1 MNEKETPKIVD
12 DSGLQETAAVDTLNP
27 GAGSGGTESKA
38 LMLATFTQLLA
49 QLGKEDLSDIFNQVQ
64 AQFGPNLAPGAV
76 DNSAQNAATIQM
88 KPTSATGG
96 AVKEDIDEM
105 FGEDLSEDMKEKA
118 SVIFEAAINT
128 RLTLE
133 EARLQEEFDA
143 KAEELEESFNQR
155 LEEETTTIFEDL
167 TTKLDQYLDYCAEQ
181 WMEENKLAIENS
193 LRADIAEGFIQGL
206 HDLFAEHYI
215 RVPDEKIDLVAE
227 MKAEL
232 EEVKSKLNE
241 TLDEKIELETA
252 INEATKQAS
261 IDEVCEGLALTQ
273 AEKLRTLAEGLEYT
287 DGDTYRKKL
296 EIVKENIFK
305 KTKTGSTGF
314 ISEEIDGEDTTEAST
329 TGYTAPGMELY
340 AQAIK
345 KSVK

>member
-1 MNEKETPKIVD
+1 MNEKETPEIVD
-12 DSGLQETAAVDTLNP
+12 NGDLQETAAVDTLNP

-38 LMLATFTQLLA
+38 MMLATFTQLLA
-49 QLGKEDLSDIFNQVQ
+49 QLGKEDLSNIFNQVQ
-64 AQFGPNLAPGAV
+64 AQFGPNQAPGAV
-76 DNSAQNAATIQM
+76 DNSQQNLATIQT
-88 KPTSATGG
+88 KPSAATGG

-118 SVIFEAAINT
+118 SVIFEAAVNT
-128 RLTLE
+128 RITIE
-133 EARLQEEFDA
+133 EARLQEAFDA
-143 KAEELEESFNQR
+143 KVEELEESFNQR
-155 LEEETTTIFEDL
+155 LEEETAAIFEDL

-241 TLDEKIELETA
+241 TLDEKIELETV
-252 INEATKQAS
+252 INEATKQAA

-287 DGDTYRKKL
+287 DGDSYRKKL

-305 KTKTGSTGF
+305 KTKTASTGL
-314 ISEEIDGEDTTEAST
+314 ISEEIDGEDTTEAAT
-329 TGYTAPGMELY
+329 TGYTAPGMDLY
-340 AQAIK
+340 LQAIK

>member
-1 MNEKETPKIVD
+1 MNEKETPEIVD
-12 DSGLQETAAVDTLNP
+12 NGDLQETAAVDTLNP

-49 QLGKEDLSDIFNQVQ
+49 QLGKEDLSNIFNQVQ
-64 AQFGPNLAPGAV
+64 AQFGPNQAPGAV
-76 DNSAQNAATIQM
+76 DNSQQNLATIQT
-88 KPTSATGG
+88 KPSAATGG

-105 FGEDLSEDMKEKA
+105 FGEELSEDMKEKA
-118 SVIFEAAINT
+118 GVIFEAAVNT
-128 RLTLE
+128 RITIE
-133 EARLQEEFDA
+133 EARLQEAFDA
-143 KAEELEESFNQR
+143 KVEELEESFNQR
-155 LEEETTTIFEDL
+155 LEEETAAIFEDL

-241 TLDEKIELETA
+241 TLDEKIELETV
-252 INEATKQAS
+252 INEATKQAA

-287 DGDTYRKKL
+287 DGDSYRKKL

-305 KTKTGSTGF
+305 KTKTASTGL
-314 ISEEIDGEDTTEAST
+314 ISEEIDGEDTTEAGT
-329 TGYTAPGMELY
+329 TGYTAPGMDLY
-340 AQAIK
+340 LQAIK